1 MQHTQQLFLQA
12 LKAALKN
19 EQVDWNDKID
29 AQEWME
35 LFQMAQ
41 VHQIL
46 PMIYEAVYRCPA
58 AQEADPQI
66 MGPAKAQMV
75 RTVIMQ
81 TQKTG
86 EFVPLYRYLRSEG
99 ICPLVVKGII
109 CRNIYPNPDYRI
121 SGDEDLLIRPED
133 FRRCHELL
141 LSYGMQVA
149 DQEMSMEELEGLY
162 EVPYGKKGSLIYIEL
177 HKSLFPPESEAYGD
191 MNRFFADVY
200 ENAIEINIDGVDVRT
215 MGYTDHLFY
224 LICHSFKHF
233 LHSGF
238 GIRQVCDIILFANEY
253 GVAIDWEKILEQCR
267 EIHAELFAAALFR
280 IGEKYLTFDMERAHY
295 PKSWQDVRVDE
306 TDMLM
311 DLLDSGI
318 YGNANMSRK
327 HSSNMTLDAVAADK
341 SGKKISNTVWK
352 SLFPSAKKLEGRYPY
367 LKKYPILLPVA
378 WTDRILKYRKETS
391 GVGGNDAAES
401 VKIGNQRIE
410 LLKKYGIIKR

>member
-1 MQHTQQLFLQA
+1 MQHTQQLFLEA

-19 EQVDWNDKID
+19 EQVEWNNKLE
-29 AQEWME
+29 AQEWMD
-35 LFQMAQ
+35 LFRMAE

-46 PMIYEAVYRCPA
+46 PMIYEAVYRSPA
-58 AQEADPQI
+58 AGQADPQI
-66 MGPAKAQMV
+66 LAPAKAQMV

-86 EFVPLYRYLRSEG
+86 EFEPLYRYLRESG
-99 ICPLVVKGII
+99 ICPLVVKGIV

-133 FRRCHELL
+133 FRKCHDLL
-141 LSYGMQVA
+141 REYGMQTSEQDMDA
-149 DQEMSMEELEGLY
+149 EELESVY

-191 MNRFFADVY
+191 LNRFFANVHED
-200 ENAIEINIDGVDVRT
+200 AIDIRIDGTDIRT

-253 GVAIDWEKILEQCR
+253 GDAIDWEKILRQCR
-267 EIHAELFAAALFR
+267 EI
-280 IGEKYLTFDMERAHY
+280 
-295 PKSWQDVRVDE
+295 SVDE

-341 SGKKISNTVWK
+341 NGKKAGNTVLK

-367 LKKYPILLPVA
+367 LKKHPILLPIA
-378 WTDRILKYRKETS
+378 WTDRILKYRKET
-391 GVGGNDAAES
+391 VAGGDNAAADS

-410 LLKKYGIIKR
+410 LMKEYGIIKNDIKR

>member
-1 MQHTQQLFLQA
+1 
-12 LKAALKN
+12 
-19 EQVDWNDKID
+19 
-29 AQEWME
+29 
-35 LFQMAQ
+35 
-41 VHQIL
+41 
-46 PMIYEAVYRCPA
+46 
-58 AQEADPQI
+58 
-66 MGPAKAQMV
+66 MV

-86 EFVPLYRYLRSEG
+86 EFEPLYRYLRESG
-99 ICPLVVKGII
+99 ICPLVVKGIV

-133 FRRCHELL
+133 FRKCHDLL
-141 LSYGMQVA
+141 HEYGMQTSEQDMDA
-149 DQEMSMEELEGLY
+149 EELESVY

-191 MNRFFADVY
+191 LNRFFANVHED
-200 ENAIEINIDGVDVRT
+200 AIDIRIDGTDIRT

-253 GVAIDWEKILEQCR
+253 GDAIDWEKVLRQCR
-267 EIHAELFAAALFR
+267 EIHADLFAAALFA
-280 IGEKYLTFDMERAHY
+280 IGEKYLTFDPGKAHY
-295 PKSWQDVRVDE
+295 PKAWREISVDE

-341 SGKKISNTVWK
+341 NGKKAGNTVLK

-367 LKKYPILLPVA
+367 LKKHPILLPIA
-378 WTDRILKYRKETS
+378 WTDRILKYRKET
-391 GVGGNDAAES
+391 VAGGDNAAADS

-410 LLKKYGIIKR
+410 LMKEYGIIKNDIKR